1 MPQNKKIG
9 AVLVIGGG
17 IGGMQASLDLAKSGF
32 KVYLVE
38 NKPAIGGVMLQLDK
52 TFPTNDCAM
61 CTMSPRLVDVA
72 SEMNIELLT
81 FSCLKG
87 LTGEPG
93 NFRAAIYREPRYVIE
108 ERCTGCGDCIQVCPV
123 KLKNKF
129 NMGLGKQK
137 AIDFYSPQCIPNVVA
152 INRERCLKLT
162 KDKCGLCQKTCKR
175 EAIDYNQKEE
185 EIILEVGAVIASPGF
200 ELFDPTVQS
209 EYGYGR
215 YPNVVTSLE
224 FERILSPSG
233 PYQGSILRP
242 SDGKAPGS
250 IAWIQC
256 FGSRE
261 LKRNYCSSVCCM
273 YATKESIITKDH
285 HPEIDCSIFFIDLR
299 AFGKGFD
306 AYYERAQKIGT
317 KYIRARPSSIKEV
330 PGTKNL
336 KIQYQSGTGEIV
348 NEEFNLIVLSAGVQ
362 PSRYTRDLA
371 ERLNLKLNAHGFCQT
386 SKFSPLST
394 NKEGI
399 YAAGPFTEPK
409 DIPETVMQ
417 ASGAA

>member
-93 NFRAAIYREPRYVIE
+93 NFRAAIHREPRYVIE

-273 YATKESIITKDH
+273 YATKQRLS
-285 HPEIDCSIFFIDLR
+285 R
-299 AFGKGFD
+299 
-306 AYYERAQKIGT
+306 KI
-317 KYIRARPSSIKEV
+317 E
-330 PGTKNL
+330 
-336 KIQYQSGTGEIV
+336 
-348 NEEFNLIVLSAGVQ
+348 
-362 PSRYTRDLA
+362 
-371 ERLNLKLNAHGFCQT
+371 
-386 SKFSPLST
+386 
-394 NKEGI
+394 
-399 YAAGPFTEPK
+399 
-409 DIPETVMQ
+409 
-417 ASGAA
+417 